1 MTITDYALPVS
12 VDPTAAQDDL
22 LSFAVMVG
30 DAKVVA
36 LGASARTARE
46 LSLFSH
52 RILRFLVEHKGFRSL
67 ALEGDDVASVY
78 LDDYV
83 RSGLGDPREVL
94 AGARSFWRTEEILE
108 TVRWLRAYNERHPHD
123 PVRIA
128 HPPRPM
134 STSGDLERQLADNTI
149 AWQERTGH
157 KVVYWGGLAH
167 TAISSPSTT
176 AGGHLRERYGSDFVS
191 VGLTFHHGDVLFPV
205 PAPPADFA
213 EAAFEQV
220 DLDAFY
226 LVPPSDS
233 LARKT
238 RVIGPLPEP
247 DHHLSGGSLH
257 EWFDVV
263 FHVREAT
270 PVRLLLP

>member
-1 MTITDYALPVS
+1 MTITEHALPVAL
-12 VDPTAAQDDL
+12 DPAAAPDDL
-22 LSFAVMVG
+22 LPFAAAAG
-30 DAKVVA
+30 DAKIVA
-36 LGASARTARE
+36 LGASCRTARE

-52 RILRFLVEHKGFRSL
+52 RILRFLVENRGFRSL

-83 RSGLGDPREVL
+83 RSGIGDPREVL

-108 TVRWLRAYNERHPHD
+108 TVRWLRDYNEQHPHD

-128 HPPRPM
+128 HQPLPH
-134 STSGDLERQLADNTI
+134 SESGDLERLLADNTI

-167 TAISSPSTT
+167 TSVSSPATT
-176 AGGHLRERYGSDFVS
+176 MGGHLRERFGSDFVS

-205 PAPPADFA
+205 PAPPTDFA
-213 EAAFEQV
+213 EAAFDQV

-226 LVPPSDS
+226 MVPPPSS
-233 LARKT
+233 PSRKT
-238 RVIGPLPEP
+238 RLIGPLPEP
-247 DHHLSGGSLH
+247 DDHLFGRSLH
-257 EWFDVV
+257 EWFDAV

-270 PVRLLLP
+270 PIRLLS